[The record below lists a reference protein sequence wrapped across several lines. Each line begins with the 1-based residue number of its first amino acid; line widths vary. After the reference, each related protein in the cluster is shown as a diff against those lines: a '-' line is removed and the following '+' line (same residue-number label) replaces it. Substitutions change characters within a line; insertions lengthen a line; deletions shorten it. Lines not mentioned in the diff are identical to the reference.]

1 MSDAGKPLVGI
12 PTGMET
18 EDRYGWRVLSVTA
31 LGVMLCF
38 VNASTLTV
46 ALPVVAHDLGASSLQ
61 ASWVL
66 LSYMLVTT
74 VLIPV
79 FGRLAD
85 MFGRRQFYLGGLGVL
100 TLSSLACG
108 LAPNVETMLVFRCL
122 QAIGAAA
129 VITNTTALLTDAFT
143 PRQLGMGLGLNA
155 TLAAAA
161 QSFGPMLGGAVVH
174 LLGWRAVFLLNL
186 PIGIYALIRALA
198 ILRPDHERP
207 PSNERFDLLGAL
219 LAMLWLGSL
228 VYALSMSGPMG
239 WSSRPVLLAAL
250 VAVIGFCAFVAT
262 QRLRRDPLIDLGL
275 FADRERA
282 TAYVSVL
289 LICMGQTSSLLLVA
303 LFLQGVQNLDAFQA
317 GLGVAFVPVGMMIT
331 APLTGRLLNRFSPL
345 ALSTAGLLLVM
356 LGLIAL
362 ALLLS
367 PQVTR
372 PAVGAALSLI
382 GVGTGLFLTA
392 NNSGIM
398 LSVMPRRRGIANAVR
413 STLQNTG
420 LVVGAA
426 LATSIAIAQLP
437 PEGQRAVYEGRLSQ
451 ASPLDI
457 HRFVSGCQIAFAVLA
472 AICLLG
478 IVLSLLTRRA
488 VRQRRVRGFSPSS
501 PPLSRQP

>member
-1 MSDAGKPLVGI
+1 
-12 PTGMET
+12 
-18 EDRYGWRVLSVTA
+18 
-31 LGVMLCF
+31 MLCF

-85 MFGRRQFYLGGLGVL
+85 MFGRRQLYLGGLAVL
-100 TLSSLACG
+100 TLASLACG

-122 QAIGAAA
+122 QALGAAA

-161 QSFGPMLGGAVVH
+161 QSFGPMLGGGVVH

-186 PIGIYALIRALA
+186 PIGVYALVRARA
-198 ILRPDHERP
+198 ILRPDHDHP
-207 PSNERFDLLGAL
+207 PSGERFDWLGAL

-239 WSSRPVLLAAL
+239 WTSRPVLLSAL
-250 VAVIGFCAFVAT
+250 VAAAGFCAFVAT
-262 QRLRRDPLIDLGL
+262 QRMRHDPLIDLGL
-275 FADRERA
+275 FADRQRA

-317 GLGVAFVPVGMMIT
+317 GLGVAFVPVGMMLT
-331 APLTGRLLNRFSPL
+331 APLTGRLLNRFSAL

-356 LGLIAL
+356 LGLAAL
-362 ALLLS
+362 ALMLG
-367 PQVTR
+367 PQVGR
-372 PAVGAALSLI
+372 PALGAALSLV

-398 LSVMPRRRGIANAVR
+398 LSVPARRRGIANAVR

-457 HRFVSGCQIAFAVLA
+457 HRFVSGCRIAFAVLA

-488 VRQRRVRGFSPSS
+488 VRQQRPVANAVPSS
-501 PPLSRQP
+501 TPPLSRQP

>member
-1 MSDAGKPLVGI
+1 MPQADKTRAEAPA
-12 PTGMET
+12 

-46 ALPVVAHDLGASSLQ
+46 VLPVVTHDLGASSLQ

-85 MFGRRQFYLGGLGVL
+85 MIGRRQLYLGGLAVL
-100 TLSSLACG
+100 TFASLACG

-161 QSFGPMLGGAVVH
+161 QSFGPMLGGAVVQ

-186 PIGIYALIRALA
+186 PIGVYALVRARA

-207 PSNERFDLLGAL
+207 KSTERFDLLGAG

-228 VYALSMSGPMG
+228 VYALSMSAPMG
-239 WSSRPVLLAAL
+239 WSSAPVLLAVVVAAL
-250 VAVIGFCAFVAT
+250 GFCAFVLV
-262 QRLRRDPLIDLGL
+262 QRLRSDPLIDLAL

-331 APLTGRLLNRFSPL
+331 APLTGRLLNRFSAL
-345 ALSTAGLLLVM
+345 SLSTAGLSLVM
-356 LGLIAL
+356 LGLLAL

-367 PQVTR
+367 PQVGR
-372 PAVGAALSLI
+372 PTVGLALSLV

-398 LSVMPRRRGIANAVR
+398 LSVPARRRGIANAVR

-437 PEGQRAVYEGRLSQ
+437 PDGQRAVYEGRLSQ

-457 HRFVSGCQIAFAVLA
+457 HHFVSGCRIAFAVLA

-478 IVLSLLTRRA
+478 IVLSLMTQRAMRRHRRA
-488 VRQRRVRGFSPSS
+488 APISPST
-501 PPLSRQP
+501 PPPSRQP